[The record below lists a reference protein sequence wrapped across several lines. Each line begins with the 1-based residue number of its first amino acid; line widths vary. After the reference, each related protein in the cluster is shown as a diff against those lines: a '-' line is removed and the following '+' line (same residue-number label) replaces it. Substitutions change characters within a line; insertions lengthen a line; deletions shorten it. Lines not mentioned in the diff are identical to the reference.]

1 MKQNMNFYLKNQED
15 VETKHFNKGKV
26 FIEYSNDMDNVYKK
40 IEEYNPYKKRKIL
53 FLMIWL
59 LICLIIKGLTQ

>member
-1 MKQNMNFYLKNQED
+1 MKQNINLYLKNQEN
-15 VETKHFNKGKV
+15 VETKHFNKVKA

-53 FLMIWL
+53 FLMI
-59 LICLIIKGLTQ
+59 

>member
-1 MKQNMNFYLKNQED
+1 MKQNINFYLKNQED

>member
-1 MKQNMNFYLKNQED
+1 MKQNMNFYLKIQED